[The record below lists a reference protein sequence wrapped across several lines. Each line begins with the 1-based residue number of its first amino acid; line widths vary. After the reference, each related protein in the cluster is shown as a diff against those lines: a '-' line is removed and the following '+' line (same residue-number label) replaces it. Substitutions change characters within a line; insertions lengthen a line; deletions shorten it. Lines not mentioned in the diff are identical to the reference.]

1 MRSFRIV
8 ATLVAVLVACPA
20 PGQAQDGPWIAD
32 ATFGYAGFVDD
43 ATKHFLVAA
52 GGVRKHVT
60 PRLSIGPEFVFMS
73 DGESVTDR
81 HLMLT
86 GNVAYDAYPTHGQDA
101 RRFTPFIV
109 GGLGWFWTRDL
120 VRTGPFWSSDP
131 AFTAGVGVRG
141 RITDRVSAAG
151 EYRLGWELHQRLTGT
166 ISIELR

>member
-8 ATLVAVLVACPA
+8 ALLVAVLVACPA
-20 PGQAQDGPWIAD
+20 PGEAQDRPWIAD
-32 ATFGYAGFVDD
+32 GTFGYAGFVDD

-60 PRLSIGPEFVFMS
+60 ARLSIGPEFVFMS
-73 DGESVTDR
+73 DGDSVTDR

-86 GNVAYDAYPTHGQDA
+86 GNVAYDAYPPHGQDA

-120 VRTGPFWSSDP
+120 VRTGPFWSSEP